1 MNFEEIKKYY
11 LNIWTLIKC
20 ILDDYPEHSR
30 YIEKGILS
38 YEKDDLVVMDK
49 LAKSV
54 LEIANGNSVTLENL
68 ASGYRWMC
76 ESFTKERT
84 IFQTKW
90 FLSLQISKS
99 GN

>member
-38 YEKDDLVVMDK
+38 YEKDDLVVM
-49 LAKSV
+49 
-54 LEIANGNSVTLENL
+54 EN
-68 ASGYRWMC
+68 
-76 ESFTKERT
+76 
-84 IFQTKW
+84 
-90 FLSLQISKS
+90 
-99 GN
+99 